1 MAGKRPCGREEA
13 LEKKQK
19 NKRTTKAPGSRQL
32 LKRKLEFSE
41 RRADPRE
48 PCGGSGG
55 DRARGWEFLV
65 EKAQDLIK
73 P

>member
-1 MAGKRPCGREEA
+1 MWWGRSFREKA
-13 LEKKQK
+13 KKQMN
-19 NKRTTKAPGSRQL
+19 NKSTREGGSRQL

-48 PCGGSGG
+48 PRGGSGG